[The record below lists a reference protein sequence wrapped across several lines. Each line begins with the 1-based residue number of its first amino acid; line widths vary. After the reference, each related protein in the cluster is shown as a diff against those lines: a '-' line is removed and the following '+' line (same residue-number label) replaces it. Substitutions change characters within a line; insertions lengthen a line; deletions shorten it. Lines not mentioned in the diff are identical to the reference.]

1 MARTTIRTEDIT
13 DSEVTT
19 AKMATDPTNA
29 SNLASGTV
37 GSARMG
43 SGTASSSTILY
54 GDGTWKAEPSTD
66 TSGLQDDIAI
76 LGFKVAANGSLS
88 KYNLVDQT
96 IDAFED
102 ASGIDAG
109 ASTGETRNAS
119 NYYSG
124 SALITPTTT
133 GGSNATDGLYTVTS
147 FTGDG
152 SYTFTTDTAQTYDL
166 LVIAGGGGASADG
179 GGGAGAG
186 GLRYIT
192 SHSVAANTSPG
203 YTVVVGAGGD
213 GERAGA
219 DPLGPRTVQSG
230 TDSSISGT
238 GIVTVAGTGGGKSGS
253 TGGSGGSTWGQYS
266 GSAGNAGGYSPVEGY
281 AGGDGDGTTGNREGG
296 GGGGAGGV
304 GSQGTYSNGAAGGN
318 GVANS
323 ITGASVTYAGGGGGG
338 AHMRGS
344 GGAGGSGGGGT
355 GANFQSLSTG
365 NASGYGS
372 GGGGGG
378 GQSGSYSGRGGSG
391 SDGIVILRR
400 LTIHEEYND
409 MTLIS
414 NSTTA
419 EAVPTKGDLVMTYT
433 NGAGTASIGDGTNGD
448 IRAFVSR
455 DDGTTYTQ
463 FTLADEGDT
472 GGHIILTAHDLDIS
486 TQPSDTSM
494 LYKITTHNQSASL
507 ETRIQAVSLGW
518 S

>member
-29 SNLASGTV
+29 SNL
-37 GSARMG
+37 
-43 SGTASSSTILY
+43 
-54 GDGTWKAEPSTD
+54 
-66 TSGLQDDIAI
+66 TSGSVPLAQLGNVDTTGLENDIAI
-76 LGFKVAANGSLS
+76 LGFKVAANGSLA

-109 ASTGETRNAS
+109 ASTNEVRNAS

-124 SALITPTTT
+124 VAAVTPSVS
-133 GGSNATDGLYTVTS
+133 GNYDDSGVDGDYSWYKWTTVTS
-147 FTGDG
+147 SGT
-152 SYTFTTDTAQTYDL
+152 YTTDTAQDYEY
-166 LVIAGGGGASADG
+166 LVVAGGGGGGGGYYCAAGGAGGMLTATGFAVAATTISGITVGAGGTGGAANPAQGGDGSDSVFSSITSDGGGGGGMYSSGNGRTGGSG
-179 GGGAGAG
+179 GGGAG
-186 GLRYIT
+186 
-192 SHSVAANTSPG
+192 
-203 YTVVVGAGGD
+203 
-213 GERAGA
+213 
-219 DPLGPRTVQSG
+219 SG
-230 TDSSISGT
+230 TSGVEGGVGGAAT
-238 GIVTVAGTGGGKSGS
+238 AG
-253 TGGSGGSTWGQYS
+253 Q
-266 GSAGNAGGYSPVEGY
+266 GY
-281 AGGDGDGTTGNREGG
+281 AGGVGNYRSGG
-296 GGGGAGGV
+296 GGGGASEVGAEGDPSAVNVNGV
-304 GSQGTYSNGAAGGN
+304 GGDGGD
-318 GVANS
+318 GIASS
-323 ITGASVTYAGGGGGG
+323 ISGSSVTYAGGGGGG
-338 AHMRGS
+338 ASNNATSAGTGGS
-344 GGAGGSGGGGT
+344 GGAGGGGNG
-355 GANFQSLSTG
+355 
-365 NASGYGS
+365 ASGQTAVAQDGTVNT

-378 GQSGSYSGRGGSG
+378 ASFDTGSYATGGDGGSG
-391 SDGIVILRR
+391 IVVIRR
-400 LTIHEEYND
+400 PAIDPTYND

-414 NSTTA
+414 NATTA
-419 EAVPTKGDLVMTYT
+419 EATPTKGDLVMTYT